1 MIHLNFNITLNG
13 GQQKFE
19 LSVHTTIQKGSF
31 TAIYGPSGSGKTTL
45 LRCLAGLETPD
56 KGKIQVGEKIW
67 FDPTNNSNYK
77 PQKRGVG
84 YVFQDYALFP
94 NMTVYQNLT
103 YALKPNQDSGIIQEL
118 IEIMELKALVE
129 SKPNAL
135 SGGQKQRVAL
145 ARALVQKPKIL
156 LLDEPLSALDSDIK
170 SKLQDYILKLHEKY
184 QLTTLLVTHDIQEI
198 LRMSD
203 YIIELKEGKVLKEGT
218 PKTIFGHTEIN
229 SNFQF
234 TGTVLEISSED
245 FIHFITVKIGQ
256 NNVKVVADKE
266 EIAQLKIG
274 DTVLLSSKAFNPI
287 IQKIN

>member
-1 MIHLNFNITLNG
+1 MIHLNFDMILNG
-13 GQQKFE
+13 GRQKFE
-19 LSVHTTIQKGSF
+19 LSVKTHIPKGSF
-31 TAIYGPSGSGKTTL
+31 TTIYGPSGAGKTTL
-45 LRCLAGLETPD
+45 LRSLAGLEKPQN
-56 KGKIQVGEKIW
+56 GSIQVAEEFW
-67 FDPTNNSNYK
+67 FNSENNTNYV

-94 NMTVYQNLT
+94 NMTAYKNLV
-103 YALKPNQDSGIIQEL
+103 YALKPNQDTAIIEEL
-118 IEIMELKALVE
+118 IEIMELKSLVD
-129 SKPNAL
+129 SKPHEL

-156 LLDEPLSALDSDIK
+156 LLDEPLSALDSEIK
-170 SKLQDYILKLHEKY
+170 SKLQDYLLKLHEKY
-184 QLTTLLVTHDIQEI
+184 KLTTLLVTHNISEI

-203 YIIELKEGKVLKEGT
+203 YIIEMRDGKVIKEGT
-218 PKTIFGHTEIN
+218 PKTVFGHTEIN

-234 TGTVLEISSED
+234 TGTVLDISSED

-266 EIAQLKIG
+266 EISQLKPG

>member
-1 MIHLNFNITLNG
+1 MIHLNFDITLNG
-13 GQQKFE
+13 GSQNFQLALNTFIK
-19 LSVHTTIQKGSF
+19 KGSF
-31 TAIYGPSGSGKTTL
+31 TTIYGPSGSGKTTL
-45 LRCLAGLETPD
+45 LRCIAGLETPQN
-56 KGKIQVGEKIW
+56 GFIKIEDIAWFQVSKIN
-67 FDPTNNSNYK
+67 FT

-94 NMTVYQNLT
+94 NMTVRENLE
-103 YALKPNQDSGIIQEL
+103 YALKSNQNSKILDEL
-118 IEIMELKALVE
+118 IEIMELKPLTNT
-129 SKPNAL
+129 KPETL

-156 LLDEPLSALDSDIK
+156 LLDEPLSALDAEIK

-184 QLTTLLVTHDIQEI
+184 ELTTLLVTHDISEI

-203 YIIELKEGKVLKEGT
+203 HIIELKDGKVLKEGA
-218 PKTIFGHTEIN
+218 PKEVFGHTEIN

-234 TGTVLEISSED
+234 TGTVLDISSED

-266 EIAQLKIG
+266 EISNLKPG

-287 IQKIN
+287 IQKMN

>member
-1 MIHLNFNITLNG
+1 MIHLNFDITLNG
-13 GQQKFE
+13 NSEEFKLE
-19 LSVHTTIQKGSF
+19 MHTSIKKGSF
-31 TAIYGPSGSGKTTL
+31 TTIFGPSGSGKTTL
-45 LRCLAGLETPD
+45 LRCIAGLQTPQN
-56 KGKIQVGEKIW
+56 GIITVNGIPW
-67 FDPTNNSNYK
+67 FEASKSNFT

-94 NMTVYQNLT
+94 NMTIQENLEF
-103 YALKPNQDSGIIQEL
+103 ALKPQQNPEIIHEL
-118 IEIMELKALVE
+118 IAIMELTSLTN
-129 SKPNAL
+129 SKPVSL

-156 LLDEPLSALDSDIK
+156 LLDEPLAALDSGIK
-170 SKLQDYILKLHEKY
+170 SKLQDYILKLHQKY
-184 QLTTLLVTHDIQEI
+184 ELTTLLVTHDIAEI

-203 YIIELKEGKVLKEGT
+203 HIIELKHGKILQEGAPKEV
-218 PKTIFGHTEIN
+218 FGHTEIN

-256 NNVKVVADKE
+256 NNVKVVADKD
-266 EIAQLKIG
+266 EISQLSPG

-287 IQKIN
+287 IQKIS

>member
-1 MIHLNFNITLNG
+1 MIQLNFDMTLNG
-13 GQQKFE
+13 GRQKFE
-19 LSVHTTIQKGSF
+19 LSLNTNIPKGSF
-31 TAIYGPSGSGKTTL
+31 TTIYGPSGSGKTTL
-45 LRCLAGLETPD
+45 LRSLAGLETPHN
-56 KGKIQVGEKIW
+56 GSIQVADKNW
-67 FDPTNNSNYK
+67 FDSEKKTNYT

-94 NMTVYQNLT
+94 NMSVLQNLKF
-103 YALKPNQDSGIIQEL
+103 ALKPNQEAEIIHEL
-118 IEIMELKALVE
+118 IEIMELKALVDSQPHE
-129 SKPNAL
+129 L

-156 LLDEPLSALDSDIK
+156 LLDEPLSALDAEIK
-170 SKLQDYILKLHEKY
+170 FKLQDYLLKLHEKY
-184 QLTTLLVTHDIQEI
+184 ELTTLLVTHDISEI

-203 YIIELKEGKVLKEGT
+203 YIIELKDGKVIKEGA
-218 PKTIFGHTEIN
+218 PKEVFGHTEIN

-256 NNVKVVADKE
+256 NNVKVVADKD
-266 EIAQLKIG
+266 EISQLKPG